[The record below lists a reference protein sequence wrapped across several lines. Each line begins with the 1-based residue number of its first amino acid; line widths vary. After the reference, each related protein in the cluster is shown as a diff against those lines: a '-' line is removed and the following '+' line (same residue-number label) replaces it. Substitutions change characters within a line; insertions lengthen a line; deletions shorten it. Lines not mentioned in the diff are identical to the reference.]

1 MTERNINQ
9 LLTFEDNWQTE
20 MGASF
25 LGERVVVRGR
35 DLFTEL
41 HDFSWQKLLLFM
53 ITGREFD
60 EQQLHMLDKIW
71 ALSVSYPDPRIWC
84 NRVAALAAT
93 TRSTASL
100 GVAAGSAVSEAR
112 IYGGQVN
119 IAAIDFILECNKKV
133 RSGEALPDIINTELK
148 TNRAIYGYGRPVA
161 NGDERIRP
169 IEKVMRATGCADGE
183 HVTLAYR
190 IEKYL
195 MNGRWRMQ
203 MNIAGLCAAIGADIG
218 FSLQEYYL
226 WQLNA
231 FSAGMTACYA
241 DAVTKP
247 AGALFPLRCSR
258 IKYLGTDKRA
268 WK

>member
-1 MTERNINQ
+1 
-9 LLTFEDNWQTE
+9 
-20 MGASF
+20 MGGFIA
-25 LGERVVVRGR
+25 GERVVVQGR

-41 HDFSWQKLLLFM
+41 RDFSWQKLLLFM
-53 ITGREFD
+53 ITGREFN

-119 IAAIDFILECNKKV
+119 IAAMDFILECNKRV

-148 TNRAIYGYGRPVA
+148 TNRAIYGYGRPVTH
-161 NGDERIRP
+161 GDERIQP
-169 IEKVMRATGCADGE
+169 IQKVMRSTGHAAGE
-183 HVTLAYR
+183 HVALAYQ

-195 MNGRWRMQ
+195 MDGRWRMQ
-203 MNIAGLCAAIGADIG
+203 MNVAGLCAAIGADIG
-218 FSLQEYYL
+218 FSIKEYYL

-231 FSAGMTACYA
+231 FNAGMTACYA

-247 AGALFPLRCSR
+247 AGTLFPLRCSR
-258 IKYLGTDKRA
+258 IKYLGADKRT